1 MKLTLL
7 QQFLNYMYFQLK
19 YIGFVYKLL
28 TTHTYISMPKLYSTG
43 RVLCASDTRSP
54 TTMNNKQEHIS
65 FCRIFGDSSQR
76 ISMKL
81 LVNIWL

>member
-1 MKLTLL
+1 MKLTILK
-7 QQFLNYMYFQLK
+7 QYLNNKNFQLK
-19 YIGFVYKLL
+19 YIGFVYELL
-28 TTHTYISMPKLYSTG
+28 PTHTYISMPKLNSTG
-43 RVLCASDTRSP
+43 IVLCASDTRPP